1 MESFFSLDRMIR
13 IAIEYRSLYLSG
25 LVTTI
30 WMALLA
36 VALGTLL
43 GALFASGKMSRF
55 WPIKWLCSGYI
66 TIVRSTPL
74 LVQVMIIYYASLN
87 IGIRIFAD
95 TQQNAFFWGMLA
107 VALNSG
113 AYMSEIIR
121 SGIGAVDGGQ
131 IEAAR
136 AIGMKRMQAMQYV
149 VLPQAIR
156 NILPALGNE
165 FVTIIKET
173 SIMNIVGIADI
184 MFRAKDVGS
193 QTFRFMDSYIIAAI
207 MYFILVYPL
216 SKLMAYIE
224 RRMNKSVTR

>member
-1 MESFFSLDRMIR
+1 MESFFSLERLVK
-13 IAIEYRSLYLSG
+13 IAVEYRYLYIDG
-25 LVTTI
+25 LLTTLKMSI
-30 WMALLA
+30 LA

-43 GALFASGKMSRF
+43 GALFASGKMSRLA
-55 WPIKWLCSGYI
+55 PIRWLCSGYI

-87 IGIRIFAD
+87 IGIRVFSD

-131 IEAAR
+131 LEAAR
-136 AIGMKRMQAMQYV
+136 ALGMKKMQAMRHV
-149 VLPQAIR
+149 VLPQAVR

-193 QTFRFMDSYIIAAI
+193 QTFRYMDAYIIAAVL
-207 MYFILVYPL
+207 YFALVFPL
-216 SKLMAYIE
+216 SKLMAYFE